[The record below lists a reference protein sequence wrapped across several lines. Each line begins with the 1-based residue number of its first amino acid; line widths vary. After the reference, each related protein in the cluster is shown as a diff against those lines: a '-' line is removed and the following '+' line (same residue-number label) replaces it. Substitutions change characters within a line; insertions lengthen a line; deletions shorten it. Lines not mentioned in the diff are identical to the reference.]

1 MKLQSL
7 RIEAGWEVKYNQLY
21 EVDPI
26 LGFEDYFDGS
36 SLLMLEDTRRLKLID
51 VEWRP
56 ERDLN
61 GEYKI
66 IVLNFVENFNFKSN
80 EFHKNP
86 NWENPF
92 LTFTTK
98 SRLEL
103 VEKLEELIRTLPIYQ
118 DQRITIKR
126 GEILEP
132 SESYRLALQKNGIS
146 NELVK
151 SILANGNTKIHNLLL
166 DHKDITREIV
176 LEFYEKGITKK
187 VKNKAKQILNTKR
200 FKE

>member
-1 MKLQSL
+1 MNLQPL
-7 RIEAGWEVKYNQLY
+7 RIEAGWLVKYNQLY

-26 LGFEDYFDGS
+26 LGFEDYFEGS
-36 SLLMLEDTRRLKLID
+36 SLLMLVNVSRLKIID

-61 GEYKI
+61 GKYKLV
-66 IVLNFVENFNFKSN
+66 VLNFVENFNPKSN
-80 EFHKNP
+80 VFDHDLD
-86 NWENPF
+86 WENPYLSF
-92 LTFTTK
+92 STA

-103 VEKLEELIRTLPIYQ
+103 VQKLEELMRTLPVYE
-118 DQRITIKR
+118 DQRITVKR
-126 GEILEP
+126 GLISEP
-132 SESYRLALQKNGIS
+132 SESYRLKLIEGGIT

-151 SILANGNTKIHNLLL
+151 NILENGNAKIQNVLL

-176 LEFYEKGITKK
+176 MKFYKNGTTKK
-187 VKNKAKQILNTKR
+187 VKNKAKQHLNSKR

>member
-7 RIEAGWEVKYNQLY
+7 RIEAGWKVKYNQLY

-56 ERDLN
+56 ERDLH
-61 GEYKI
+61 GAYKV

-80 EFHKNP
+80 EFYKNP

-103 VEKLEELIRTLPIYQ
+103 VEKLEELMRTLPIYQ

-126 GEILEP
+126 GVISEP

-187 VKNKAKQILNTKR
+187 VKNKAKQKLNSKR